1 MSRNPFDPTYDQLP
15 PTIPVFPLTGA
26 LLLPRGRLPL
36 NIFEP
41 RYLAMVK
48 DALATDRMIGM
59 IQPQGAVPNNGLAGS
74 APPGGKGFGPP
85 LFEIGCAGRITSF
98 AETEDGRFLITLTGV
113 CRFTVGEEIAT
124 TRGYRRVVPDW
135 SPFAADLDEAEGAV
149 LDRDRLATGLKAY
162 FKQNGISANWDAIAQ
177 TPDERLVH
185 SLAMIC
191 PFEPGEKQALLEA
204 PDLGSRAQM
213 LLALIEMAVHD
224 LPGGDTA
231 TH

>member
-1 MSRNPFDPTYDQLP
+1 MSRNPFDPTFDQLP
-15 PTIPVFPLTGA
+15 ATIPVFPLTGA

-48 DALATDRMIGM
+48 DALASDRMIGM
-59 IQPQGAVPNNGLAGS
+59 IQPQGPVPNNGIARDPALY
-74 APPGGKGFGPP
+74 
-85 LFEIGCAGRITSF
+85 EIGCAGRITSF
-98 AETEDGRFLITLTGV
+98 AETDDGRILITLTGV
-113 CRFTVGEEIAT
+113 CRFTVAQELAT

-135 SPFAADLDEAEGAV
+135 EPFKADLEEVEGTC
-149 LDRDRLATGLKAY
+149 LDRDRLTSGLKVY
-162 FKQNGISANWDAIAQ
+162 FQQCGISANWEAIEQ

-191 PFEPGEKQALLEA
+191 PFEPTEKQALLEA
-204 PDLGSRAQM
+204 PDLPSRAQM

-231 TH
+231 KH

>member
-15 PTIPVFPLTGA
+15 ATIPVFPLTGA

-48 DALATDRMIGM
+48 DALAADRMIGM
-59 IQPQGAVPNNGLAGS
+59 IQPQGAVSNNGMARDPALY
-74 APPGGKGFGPP
+74 
-85 LFEIGCAGRITSF
+85 EIGCAGRITSF
-98 AETEDGRFLITLTGV
+98 AETDDGRMLITLTGV
-113 CRFTVGEEIAT
+113 CRFTVGQELPT
-124 TRGYRRVVPDW
+124 TRGYRRVMPDW
-135 SPFAADLDEAEGAV
+135 SPFQADLEEVEATC
-149 LDRDRLATGLKAY
+149 LDRDRLTSGLKAY
-162 FKQNGISANWDAIAQ
+162 FKQCGISANWEAIEQ

-191 PFEPGEKQALLEA
+191 PFEPTEKQALLEA
-204 PDLGSRAQM
+204 PDLPSRAQM

-224 LPGGDTA
+224 VPGGDA
-231 TH
+231 AKH